1 MLIPPPEADLSES
14 LLVRGADILD
24 LLTKHGEETVVE
36 EIMLDYLKCRPKS
49 DADAFMD
56 SLTLLYALGLIEYEH
71 FRIRRRSTP

>member
-1 MLIPPPEADLSES
+1 
-14 LLVRGADILD
+14 LVRGADILD
-24 LLTKHGEETVVE
+24 LLIKHGENTVVE
-36 EIMLDYLKCRPKS
+36 EIMLDYLKRRPKS